1 MKKRLRNNLIQ
12 NSKFN
17 IQNWKAI
24 WNFESGILNILLVV
38 LLLSA
43 CNGNNTAH
51 EHVDT
56 YTCPMHPTV
65 VSDKPGV
72 CPVCAMDLVRKARPG
87 EEVKITED
95 LARLIKSP
103 NEVVLSAIKTTKA
116 TYTSMPVSITVQGVV
131 TYDTRNIFTIA
142 ARVGGRLEKVLLKY
156 NYQPVRAGQKV
167 AEIYSAELVNAQR
180 ELVYLLKKD
189 PENQALLDAAKSKL
203 LLLGASE
210 KQIEE
215 VVKNQEVSYT
225 FSIYSPYQG
234 FVITESQ
241 SAPAAPAN
249 GMIKPSSSSGMGM
262 GGNET
267 SVVSST
273 ASGVTSSTSS
283 LVREGSYVAAGQTL
297 FRIVNTKSL
306 WIEFNVPLRQAS
318 QIKTGD
324 ALTWIEQGTSRLLK
338 IDFVEPFFAEGEDF
352 IRLRSYYKGED
363 VSVGQLVEASI
374 QSVSGESL
382 WIPKAALLDL
392 GHDQIVF
399 LKERGLYKPKQVKA
413 GMQTDDWI
421 EITSGLTSS
430 DEVAVNAQYLIDSE
444 NFIKTPN

>member
-1 MKKRLRNNLIQ
+1 MRKKLRNDLIVKSLKFKVKSAFDFQLSTLNLV
-12 NSKFN
+12 
-17 IQNWKAI
+17 
-24 WNFESGILNILLVV
+24 LLVV
-38 LLLSA
+38 IAIGCSLKESS
-43 CNGNNTAH
+43 H
-51 EHVDT
+51 EHSDT
-56 YTCPMHPTV
+56 YICPMHPTV

-180 ELVYLLKKD
+180 ELVYLVKKD
-189 PENQALLDAAKSKL
+189 PENQVLLDAAKSKL

-234 FVITESQ
+234 FVITENQ
-241 SAPAAPAN
+241 SAPSAPAN
-249 GMIKPSSSSGMGM
+249 GMIKPSSSSSGMGM

-267 SVVSST
+267 SAVSST

-283 LVREGSYVAAGQTL
+283 FVREGSYVAAGQTL

-324 ALTWIEQGTSRLLK
+324 TLTWIERGTTRLLK

-352 IRLRSYYKGED
+352 IRLRSYYKGAD

-374 QSVSGESL
+374 QSESGESL

-392 GHDQIVF
+392 GNDQIVF

-413 GMQTDDWI
+413 GMQTDEWI
-421 EITSGLTSS
+421 EIKGGLTSS